1 MPPSPS
7 GSGASPPPAER
18 ATLSRDLADF
28 LIELSIALHK
38 HTMYPE
44 GHPSLAPAA
53 AGVRRRVEQLLA
65 NRSTVSLGVARHQLV
80 IEGLATDPK
89 HPVLAELAGRLH
101 RHHLGAITFQ
111 RGLEVS
117 EVASVLK
124 TLAIDAERS
133 GEPLGLGPPEGLRA
147 WAHVRL
153 HPLTYERLE
162 LVDDGTAA
170 SEGGARAAQL
180 WVGLARA
187 ALATAPDERP
197 PSTEPAV
204 IAKAIDAR
212 GKTETAAYDQV
223 IVGYLLQIAEE
234 LKTAGTAEALALRRR
249 TSRLIRD
256 LQPDTLR
263 RLIEMGGDL
272 LQRRKFVQD
281 ASDGMAVDAVLA
293 LMKAAAEASHQT
305 ISHSLLRMLSKLA
318 AHAEAGTAEVRPH
331 ADAALREQIQQLL
344 QGWTLADPNPDA
356 YGTAL
361 QRMSRAPP
369 LFAPRGER
377 GDLAEPD
384 RIVAMALEVDT
395 VGPGVLAAADRVV
408 EEGRLGQL
416 LEALGEVQ
424 EAQSTAPE
432 VWARLATPDV
442 VRRLARQE
450 PVDFKTLDRL
460 VPRVGLLAAAPLL
473 DALAAAEAR
482 STRRGLLAQL
492 AKMGPELAPV
502 VIARL
507 EDPRW
512 YVTRNLLALLEDLA
526 PLPPGFS
533 AASYL
538 RHADARVR
546 WQAVKLQVTIPA
558 HRDAAL
564 AKGLQDPDPRTLR
577 LALGLAVA
585 LQRCPDD
592 AVPALADR
600 TTDGTVPI
608 DVRSLAIRALGY
620 ARPPAA
626 LDALLRLASG
636 GRTLF
641 GREKLRAKS
650 PELLAA
656 LIALATGWRRHPR
669 ARAVLERAAAASDYE
684 VRTAASQGGGGLRE

>member
-1 MPPSPS
+1 MPAP
-7 GSGASPPPAER
+7 GGER

-28 LIELSIALHK
+28 LIELSIALHN

-53 AGVRRRVEQLLA
+53 AGVTRRVEQLVV

-80 IEGLATDPK
+80 IEGVATDPT

-101 RHHLGAITFQ
+101 RHHLGVITFR
-111 RGLEVS
+111 RGLEVG
-117 EVASVLK
+117 EGANVLK
-124 TLAIDAERS
+124 TLAVDAERS
-133 GEPLGLGPPEGLRA
+133 GEPLGLGPPERMRA
-147 WAHVRL
+147 WAHVQL

-162 LVDDGTAA
+162 LVDDGTA
-170 SEGGARAAQL
+170 
-180 WVGLARA
+180 
-187 ALATAPDERP
+187 
-197 PSTEPAV
+197 PSV

-212 GKTETAAYDQV
+212 SKTETSAYDQV

-256 LQPDTLR
+256 LHPDTLR
-263 RLIEMGGDL
+263 RLIEMGGDFV
-272 LQRRKFVQD
+272 QRRKFVQD
-281 ASDGMAVDAVLA
+281 ASDGMAVEAVLA
-293 LMKAAAEASHQT
+293 LLKAAAEASHQT

-344 QGWTLADPNPDA
+344 EDWTLADPNPEA
-356 YGTAL
+356 YGAAL
-361 QRMSRAPP
+361 HGMSRAAP
-369 LFAPRGER
+369 LFAPRAER
-377 GDLAEPD
+377 ADVAEPD

-416 LEALGEVQ
+416 LDALAQVGEAP
-424 EAQSTAPE
+424 AAAPE

-442 VRRLARQE
+442 VRRLAGHE
-450 PVDFKTLDRL
+450 PVDFKTLERL
-460 VPRVGLLAAAPLL
+460 VPRVGLPAAAPLL
-473 DALAAAEAR
+473 DALATAEAR

-492 AKMGPELAPV
+492 AKIGPELAPI

-507 EDPRW
+507 DDPRW

-526 PLPPGFS
+526 PLPAGFS
-533 AASYL
+533 ASSYL
-538 RHADARVR
+538 GHTDTRVR
-546 WQAVKLQVTIPA
+546 WQAVKLQVTLPA
-558 HRDAAL
+558 QRDAAL
-564 AKGLQDPDPRTLR
+564 ANGLQDPDPRTLR

-592 AVPALADR
+592 AVEALVDR
-600 TTDGTVPI
+600 TTDGTSPV

-626 LDALLRLASG
+626 LEALLRLASG
-636 GRTLF
+636 GRSLF

-650 PELLAA
+650 PEVLAA
-656 LIALATGWRRHPR
+656 LMALATGWGRHPR
-669 ARAVLERAAAASDYE
+669 ARAVLERAAAANDHE
-684 VRTAASQGGGGLRE
+684 IRA